1 MLWRAF
7 LGKYLNQINQIIISL
22 DIYVPSISKFLN
34 VLLWKFRDIL
44 HHYIGYNL
52 SEHQIVTI
60 IRAFQSRDA
69 LNPSLPTENLYSI
82 LQTELKRINFQ
93 FFDQLE
99 MNLKEKDV
107 NETGML
113 SKQLLRIN
121 LISGF
126 GVSKSQLRLHYIN
139 HVVGMLM
146 NRYL

>member
-1 MLWRAF
+1 MILF
-7 LGKYLNQINQIIISL
+7 LLILI
-22 DIYVPSISKFLN
+22 
-34 VLLWKFRDIL
+34 VLLWKFREIL

-99 MNLKEKDV
+99 MNLQEKDV
-107 NETGML
+107 HETGML
-113 SKQLLRIN
+113 SKRLLRIN

-146 NRYL
+146 NRYRIRCQSPKYENEF

>member
-1 MLWRAF
+1 M
-7 LGKYLNQINQIIISL
+7 
-22 DIYVPSISKFLN
+22 
-34 VLLWKFRDIL
+34 
-44 HHYIGYNL
+44 
-52 SEHQIVTI
+52 TI
-60 IRAFQSRDA
+60 IREFQSRDA

-107 NETGML
+107 NESGML

-146 NRYL
+146 NRYIDIIILLLTFFPKKVNT

>member
-1 MLWRAF
+1 MKIRE
-7 LGKYLNQINQIIISL
+7 
-22 DIYVPSISKFLN
+22 
-34 VLLWKFRDIL
+34 IL

-107 NETGML
+107 NESGML

-126 GVSKSQLRLHYIN
+126 GFVMSWRIEMRLLKSNYFIIRD
-139 HVVGMLM
+139 VVF
-146 NRYL
+146 